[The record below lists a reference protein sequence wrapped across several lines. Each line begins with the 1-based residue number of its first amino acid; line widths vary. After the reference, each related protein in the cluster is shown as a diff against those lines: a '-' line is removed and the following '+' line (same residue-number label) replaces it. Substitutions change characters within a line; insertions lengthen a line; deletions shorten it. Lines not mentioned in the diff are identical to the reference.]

1 MISADNIIASIK
13 RKDYKP
19 IYFLMGDEAYYI
31 DKIANFIEENV
42 LEESEK
48 AFNQTILYGK
58 DTDIDAVI
66 NAAKRFPMM
75 AQYQVIIVKEAQH
88 IKNFDNLQFYL
99 QKPLLSTILVFC
111 HKYGTLDKRKKIALE
126 IDKAGVLYTTP
137 KLYDNQAPAWIT
149 QYLKEKNTGID
160 NRAALLLAEY
170 LGTDLSKIVNELDKL
185 FITKPAS
192 EPNITLDLI
201 EKNIGISKDYNVF
214 ELQNALF
221 TRNIAKANRIVFY
234 FAHNPKASPM
244 TLTLSN
250 LFNVF
255 SNLFCYHY
263 LTDKNQANVAREL
276 GVNPFFVK
284 DYVAAA
290 RVYNAVKCMKILSE
304 IRIYDAKSKGI
315 DNPST
320 SDGELLKELVYKIL
334 Y

>member
-1 MISADNIIASIK
+1 MLSADSIIADIK

-19 IYFLMGDEAYYI
+19 IYFLMGEEAYYI
-31 DKIANFIEENV
+31 DKIADFIEENV
-42 LEESEK
+42 LDESEK

-99 QKPLLSTILVFC
+99 QKPLKSTILVFC
-111 HKYGTLDKRKKIALE
+111 HKYGTLDKRKKVSLE

-137 KLYDNQAPAWIT
+137 KLYDNQVPGWIT

-160 NRAALLLAEY
+160 SKAALLLAEY
-170 LGTDLSKIVNELDKL
+170 LGANLAKIVNELDKL
-185 FITKPAS
+185 LITKPAN
-192 EPNITLDLI
+192 EPNITLNLI

-214 ELQNALF
+214 ELQDALF
-221 TRNIAKANRIVFY
+221 TRNVAKANRIVFY

-244 TLTLSN
+244 VMTLST

-255 SNLFCYHY
+255 ANLFCYHY
-263 LTDKNQANVAREL
+263 LTDKSQANVAKEL
-276 GVNPFFVK
+276 GINPFFVK

-290 RVYNAVKCMKILSE
+290 RAYNAVKCMQILSE
-304 IRIYDAKSKGI
+304 IRLYDAKSKGV
-315 DNPST
+315 DNSSA
-320 SDGELLKELVYKIL
+320 SDGELLKELICKIL